1 MIRSFEVSNQPRPLM
16 VKDSSPS
23 LFFNAPDGAELIQ
36 EFQASR
42 NTRIQLPPKIF
53 AMSTEE

>member
-1 MIRSFEVSNQPRPLM
+1 MRPTIT
-16 VKDSSPS
+16 S
-23 LFFNAPDGAELIQ
+23 LIQ